1 MVGEHVRSYRWVV
14 ARSFVHEL
22 AAFDRKVAGLSS
34 PVATGMDGLRAIEI
48 ACAAEHLGAAD
59 VVGTRA

>member
-1 MVGEHVRSYRWVV
+1 V

-34 PVATGMDGLRAIEI
+34 PVATGVDGLRAIEI

-59 VVGTRA
+59 VVGPRA